1 MANLGLLMWNES
13 TKDEAIIGHEVEF
26 SLAVRGTP
34 LVLFSWLVMLLA
46 NLGHGLL

>member
-34 LVLFSWLVMLLA
+34 LVSHA
-46 NLGHGLL
+46 AGQLGTWTAVNAH